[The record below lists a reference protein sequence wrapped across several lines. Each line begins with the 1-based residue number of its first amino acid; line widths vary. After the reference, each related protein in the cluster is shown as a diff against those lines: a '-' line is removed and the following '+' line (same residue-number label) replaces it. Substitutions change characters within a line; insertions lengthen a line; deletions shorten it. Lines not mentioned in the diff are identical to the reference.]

1 MKAKSIGFVAACAVL
16 AAWAAIVQADPPP
29 LTLWTTQIGTS
40 ESDPAR
46 GIAVDAGGN
55 SYFTGLTFGD
65 LGGPNQ
71 GLCDAFIIACD
82 SSGTQQWIR
91 QIGTSEC
98 DAGRGIAVDASGNSY
113 ITGETDG
120 DLGGPN
126 QGSWDAFIIKCG
138 SGGTLQWASQIGTS
152 HHDRGR
158 DIAVDVSGNSY
169 ITGHTWG
176 DLGGPNQGGAD
187 AFLVKYNT
195 SGTVQWARQ
204 IGTDTLDWPNGIA
217 VDGSG
222 NSYITGVTEGDLGG
236 PYQGGLGDGF
246 ILKYDS
252 GGTFQWAR
260 QIGTTERDEAR
271 GIAVDG
277 SGNSYVTGHTY
288 GDLGGPSHGG
298 ADAFVVKYDT
308 SGTWQWTR
316 QIGTTEHDGA
326 WAIAVD
332 SSGNSYIRGGT
343 AGEGGFIVKYDSGGT
358 EQWRR
363 QIGTIGN
370 LFGWGIAVD
379 GSGNIYITSGAFMM
393 VIGTT
398 PASFGD
404 ANLDACVDGL
414 DYVIWSNYY
423 EPFVGGKTWGHGDF
437 NEDGCVDGLDYV
449 AWSNNYLVG
458 CPAAGSVPEPTGFL
472 LLALGGLALIRRKP

>member
-1 MKAKSIGFVAACAVL
+1 M
-16 AAWAAIVQADPPP
+16 
-29 LTLWTTQIGTS
+29 
-40 ESDPAR
+40 
-46 GIAVDAGGN
+46 
-55 SYFTGLTFGD
+55 
-65 LGGPNQ
+65 
-71 GLCDAFIIACD
+71 
-82 SSGTQQWIR
+82 
-91 QIGTSEC
+91 
-98 DAGRGIAVDASGNSY
+98 
-113 ITGETDG
+113 
-120 DLGGPN
+120 
-126 QGSWDAFIIKCG
+126 
-138 SGGTLQWASQIGTS
+138 
-152 HHDRGR
+152 
-158 DIAVDVSGNSY
+158 
-169 ITGHTWG
+169 
-176 DLGGPNQGGAD
+176 
-187 AFLVKYNT
+187 
-195 SGTVQWARQ
+195 
-204 IGTDTLDWPNGIA
+204 
-217 VDGSG
+217 
-222 NSYITGVTEGDLGG
+222 
-236 PYQGGLGDGF
+236 
-246 ILKYDS
+246 
-252 GGTFQWAR
+252 QWAR

-316 QIGTTEHDGA
+316 QIGTTEHDEA

-332 SSGNSYIRGGT
+332 SSGNSYIRGAT

-423 EPFVGGKTWGHGDF
+423 DPLTGGKTWGHGDF

-449 AWSNNYLVG
+449 AWSNNYLAG
-458 CPAAGSVPEPTGFL
+458 CPAAGSVPEPIGFL